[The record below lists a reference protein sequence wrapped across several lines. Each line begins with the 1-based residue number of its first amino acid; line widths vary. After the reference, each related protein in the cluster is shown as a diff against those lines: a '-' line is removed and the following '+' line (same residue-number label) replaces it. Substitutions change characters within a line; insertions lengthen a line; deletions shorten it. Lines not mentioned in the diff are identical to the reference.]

1 MSNRKTDLIRHNTS
15 KKHKINVINIQL
27 NLNDNNKT
35 MQPNIDQPIDDD
47 IPPDVNEIIV
57 YSCFCGSRYT
67 QRSNLSR
74 HHRVCNIYRSAINK
88 SNIQETNNS
97 SSNKSNNILYEEDDY
112 SIISDNYTNNTTN
125 QLITVNDIHGILNN
139 LLEEKN
145 SELKSILLE
154 QTQKMME
161 NSTFNINNIN
171 SGNINNINNINN
183 NFNLNIFLEQ
193 HCKDALS
200 ISDFINNH
208 LKIDTSSV
216 EYTGK
221 HGYVEGITK
230 IFMDGL
236 NQLDIYKRPIHCTD
250 LKRETFYVK
259 GEEKWEKDDD
269 QSKIREAI
277 DTVMWKNVD
286 QVRHWQLENPACDVV
301 NSPEFEF
308 HLVIMRQSLGGG
320 NSSDRGLV
328 HRNNDKII
336 KNIAKAVHLNRKI
349 M

>member
-15 KKHKINVINIQL
+15 KKHKINAINIKL
-27 NLNDNNKT
+27 NLTDNNHQIEIT
-35 MQPNIDQPIDDD
+35 NENVVEDRISSQL
-47 IPPDVNEIIV
+47 NEIIV

-74 HHRVCNIYRSAINK
+74 HHRVCNIYKSAINK
-88 SNIQETNNS
+88 SQIPETDNN
-97 SSNKSNNILYEEDDY
+97 LHYEDEEY
-112 SIISDNYTNNTTN
+112 SIISETNTYNSTN
-125 QLITVNDIHGILNN
+125 KVITVNDIHGILNN

-145 SELKSILLE
+145 SELKNILLE

-161 NSTFNINNIN
+161 NSTYNINNIN

-183 NFNLNIFLEQ
+183 NFNLNIFLNQ

-336 KNIAKAVHLNRKI
+336 KNIAKAVHINRKVL
-349 M
+349 